1 MEQKIDPQPGFLNSF
16 YKGLSN
22 YTCYFFL
29 KKNSWMQV
37 KMKKFETRLK

>member
-1 MEQKIDPQPGFLNSF
+1 MEQKIDPQPGFLNSC

-29 KKNSWMQV
+29 KKQLDASKNG
-37 KMKKFETRLK
+37 KI